1 MILIGTPIEDV
12 SSYMY
17 HVIES
22 VINQTR
28 DFNTPTTFSAEVIT
42 VSADENPMIHPRF
55 RSNLL
60 SKRHLPA
67 TKRQYY
73 NHWGKLDDS
82 LFNPTI
88 ILPHEI
94 DRYIPLDAY
103 QHAQAIIGIDPART
117 SDRSAYS
124 ITITYKQKTL
134 TIES

>member
-1 MILIGTPIEDV
+1 MILIGTPSEDI

-17 HVIES
+17 YVIES
-22 VINQTR
+22 VLHQTR

-42 VSADENPMIHPRF
+42 VSADDNPMMHPRF
-55 RSNLL
+55 RNNIN
-60 SKRHLPA
+60 SKRHLPSI
-67 TKRQYY
+67 KREYY

-94 DRYIPLDAY
+94 ERYIPLDFY
-103 QHAQAIIGIDPART
+103 SNAQAIIGIDPART

-124 ITITYKQKTL
+124 VNIVYKQKTL

>member
-1 MILIGTPIEDV
+1 MILIGTPSEDI

-17 HVIES
+17 YVIES
-22 VINQTR
+22 VIHQTR

-42 VSADENPMIHPRF
+42 VSADDNPMMHPRF
-55 RSNLL
+55 RNNIN
-60 SKRHLPA
+60 SKRHLPSI
-67 TKRQYY
+67 KRIVT
-73 NHWGKLDDS
+73 GKLDDS

-94 DRYIPLDAY
+94 ERYIPLDLY

-124 ITITYKQKTL
+124 VNIVYKQKTL